1 MPRKLSLYLQDI
13 LNASD
18 SILRFTAGMDK
29 TAYENNLQVS
39 LAVER
44 CFTIIGEALAQMRQH
59 YPDMMQQ
66 IEDSHKIV
74 AFRNVLMHNY
84 FSVDNDDVWSAVE
97 SKLPEL
103 REQIDALI
111 KSFAKDSPQL

>member
-1 MPRKLSLYLQDI
+1 MPRKLSLYFQDI

-29 TAYENNLQVS
+29 TDYENNLQVRF
-39 LAVER
+39 AVER

-59 YPDMMQQ
+59 YPEMMQR
-66 IEDSHKIV
+66 IEDSNKII
-74 AFRNVLMHNY
+74 AFRHVLMHNY
-84 FSVDNDDVWSAVE
+84 FSVDDDDVWSAVE

-103 REQIDALI
+103 REKIDELI
-111 KSFAKDSPQL
+111 KSFAKDFPQL

>member
-18 SILRFTAGMDK
+18 SILRFTDGMDK
-29 TAYENNLQVS
+29 TAYENNLQVRF
-39 LAVER
+39 AVER
-44 CFTIIGEALAQMRQH
+44 CFTIVGEALAQMRQH
-59 YPDMMQQ
+59 YPEMMQQ
-66 IEDSHKIV
+66 IEDSNKIV

-97 SKLPEL
+97 SKLPAF
-103 REQIDALI
+103 RDQVIVLI
-111 KSFAKDSPQL
+111 EDLGKTQAA